1 MLKELRDALREWF
14 NDVCN
19 CNGNNNLYTPQ
30 LTCLDT
36 TTGLVTSIVHHDGD
50 MTAQML
56 INEVVADIY
65 SNDPPLINLPR
76 HGWIVFLN
84 ITTNLNNATSNVN
97 NTMYVVS
104 TNRKSSNPEV
114 IIISVTITCVVMV
127 LLILLLVGVIYAV
140 SIHRR

>member
-56 INEVVADIY
+56 INEAVADIY

-84 ITTNLNNATSNVN
+84 ITTNLNNAASNVN

-114 IIISVTITCVVMV
+114 IIISVTIACVVMV

-140 SIHRR
+140 AIHRR